1 MKDQEKDTGGV
12 PPLLELRQVSRTFTV
27 RDHAFGE
34 TRKLRAVSDVDLR
47 LNRGDCLGLVGESG
61 CGKSTLGRL
70 ACGLIPPTSGQI
82 LYRGTPLPPAGPHS
96 SVAGRLQMVFQDP
109 YSSLNPRLRVGRSV
123 SEGLLAAC
131 FSREH
136 PEYTREAVRDRTA
149 EMFRLVGLAG
159 MENRYPHEFSGGQRQ
174 RIVRSS
180 PIPISWSATNLFP
193 HWTRPFRLRCSTPCA
208 TCMTALGRVFS
219 SSPITWP

>member
-131 FSREH
+131 SSACRH
-136 PEYTREAVRDRTA
+136 SWMA
-149 EMFRLVGLAG
+149 
-159 MENRYPHEFSGGQRQ
+159 
-174 RIVRSS
+174 SS
-180 PIPISWSATNLFP
+180 PVPLTPALSCSARRLQITVLSPTPQPNLP
-193 HWTRPFRLRCSTPCA
+193 TGQLWKGSLP
-208 TCMTALGRVFS
+208 
-219 SSPITWP
+219 

>member
-27 RDHAFGE
+27 REHAFGE

-70 ACGLIPPTSGQI
+70 ACGLISPTSGQI

-131 FSREH
+131 FSSEH

-174 RIVRSS
+174 RIALAQSRSRGLRRTCFRTGRVRSGS
-180 PIPISWSATNLFP
+180 GAQR
-193 HWTRPFRLRCSTPCA
+193 HARPA
-208 TCMTALGRVFS
+208 
-219 SSPITWP
+219 